1 MITRL
6 TTSLQA
12 RLRAQGS
19 LASFGGDGR
28 CYFLNVFAHRI
39 GNAIHCSGPFRPTE
53 GFKLFFCFQTPE
65 TFCVHAQ
72 TIVMALGKEVIHL
85 RGCNYLAAARDA
97 TNGTY
102 FLLLFGSIAKSE
114 VKFNT
119 R

>member
-85 RGCNYLAAARDA
+85 RGCNYPRSGKGC
-97 TNGTY
+97 NERH
-102 FLLLFGSIAKSE
+102 LFFAIIWIDRKIRG
-114 VKFNT
+114 
-119 R
+119 